1 VHTSSG
7 NDLVASKSSSVDPS
21 IDSNLNL
28 VINKAGIFD
37 IESPA
42 QRPTIRVNRITVKV
56 DQSDAKNLVS
66 FGANQEAFFKT
77 IMNAVDI
84 SNIKKIQ
91 RTVE

>member
-1 VHTSSG
+1 MHTSSG

-21 IDSNLNL
+21 IDSNLNF

-37 IESPA
+37 IETSA
-42 QRPTIRVNRITVKV
+42 QRPTIRVKRITLKV
-56 DQSDAKNLVS
+56 DQSDTKNLVS

-77 IMNAVDI
+77 IINAVDI